1 MLETHSFGAVDKPS
15 GSEREKRESVTDAE
29 WGRGHAIA
37 QRAGKTGLIHR
48 PLHRCGELL
57 TSGPSQGVK
66 WTGLEPLAGSAIVPQ
81 PCRREIR
88 RQSRADVPRSTRRVK
103 RTYQPNTR
111 KRKKTH
117 GFRKRMSTR
126 AGQAILKRRRAK
138 GRARLS
144 A

>member
-1 MLETHSFGAVDKPS
+1 VFTLWTNEVGVS
-15 GSEREKRESVTDAE
+15 GKIDDPGNR
-29 WGRGHAIA
+29 
-37 QRAGKTGLIHR
+37 
-48 PLHRCGELL
+48 
-57 TSGPSQGVK
+57 
-66 WTGLEPLAGSAIVPQ
+66 LAGSAHHARRAEQEERELSTEVSTTVDEFHDFGRCAPVVRAPETGGMYDCSQ
-81 PCRREIR
+81 VVLCRRSKP
-88 RQSRADVPRSTRRVK
+88 QGASGQVK

-138 GRARLS
+138 GRTRLS

>member
-1 MLETHSFGAVDKPS
+1 MPETPSFAAVDKRS
-15 GSEREKRESVTDAE
+15 GSEREKRESVTFAE
-29 WGRGHAIA
+29 WERSHATP
-37 QRAGKTGLIHR
+37 QRAGKTDLIHS
-48 PLHRCGELL
+48 PFHRCGQIL
-57 TSGPSQGVK
+57 TCEPPQGVK
-66 WTGLEPLAGSAIVPQ
+66 WTGQEPLAGSAIVPQ